1 MAFWDFFTFK
11 TESEVRAE
19 ALAKASKA
27 RKLAVPHGLRS
38 AFDDQQNALNQQ
50 RKQADAF
57 LNDLE
62 DHFGPAAK
70 YLNSEYTG
78 RSKFENID
86 SHRDRRVGVR
96 WLSRAYTFDDCY
108 VTDIQFA
115 YTETKRGVRIDY
127 IAKKLSGSKDVINDN
142 YDPDRDD
149 VYKTINNKDETF
161 RCVRRYENHEAFV
174 NSGDHPPAW
183 FVAELATRKAT
194 A

>member
-1 MAFWDFFTFK
+1 MAFWTLK
-11 TESEVRAE
+11 TESQQRAE
-19 ALAKASKA
+19 AQARASSQ

-38 AFDDQQNALNQQ
+38 AFDDQQNALDKQ

-62 DHFGPAAK
+62 AHFGPAAK
-70 YLNSEYTG
+70 YLNPEYTG
-78 RSKFENID
+78 RSKFENLD
-86 SHRDRRVGVR
+86 TFRDRRVGVR

-115 YTETKRGVRIDY
+115 YTETKRGVRVDY
-127 IAKKLSGSKDVINDN
+127 IAKHLSGSKDVINEDYN
-142 YDPDRDD
+142 PDRDD
-149 VYKTINNKDETF
+149 VYKTINNKDEVF

-183 FVAELATRKAT
+183 FVNELAIRKVA
-194 A
+194 